1 MSMGETRDAQ
11 LLGAACSRA
20 KHVRLSET
28 QIWESP
34 IRDAHNLAIWLVS
47 DALASLGLCA
57 RADGCAGRSHLPLN
71 SVETG
76 AGFGPFL
83 RLP

>member
-34 IRDAHNLAIWLVS
+34 IRDAKIWLAS

-83 RLP
+83 DCPS